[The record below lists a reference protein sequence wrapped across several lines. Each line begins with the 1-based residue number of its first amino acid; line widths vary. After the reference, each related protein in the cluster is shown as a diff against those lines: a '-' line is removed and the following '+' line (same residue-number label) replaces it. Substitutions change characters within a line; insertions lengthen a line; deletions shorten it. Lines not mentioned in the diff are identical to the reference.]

1 MESWEIVKS
10 QAHVECY
17 NLDGRRHASIPTGG
31 KEEKVGMD
39 VGRVVEGEF
48 ICSEMYRIEL

>member
-17 NLDGRRHASIPTGG
+17 NLDGRRHASIPAGG

-39 VGRVVEGEF
+39 VGRVVGGEF